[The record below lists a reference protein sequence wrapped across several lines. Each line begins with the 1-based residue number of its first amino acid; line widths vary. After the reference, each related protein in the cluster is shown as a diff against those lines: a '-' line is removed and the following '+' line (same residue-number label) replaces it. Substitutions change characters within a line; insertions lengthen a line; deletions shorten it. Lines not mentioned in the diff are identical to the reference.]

1 MKKKTITM
9 VLFALF
15 LFAAGSAQVNFD
27 GPLPVPIPHVR

>member
-1 MKKKTITM
+1 MKKKAMTM

-15 LFAAGSAQVNFD
+15 VFGASSAQPHTD